1 MEKDFKHVLNLLQ
14 TFREAGLRSSTIE
27 SVIQGMQIGDVEK
40 RAMSILNHGQAK
52 ESMKFPNPNLMYYFC
67 YKTTSEDYRMEFN
80 PSSLTPY
87 TAQIGNISYN

>member
-40 RAMSILNHGQAK
+40 RAMSILNRGQAK
-52 ESMKFPNPNLMYYFC
+52 ECMKFPNPGLRYYFC
-67 YKTTSEDYRMEFN
+67 CKTTSEDYRKEFD
-80 PSSLTPY
+80 PSSLAPY
-87 TAQIGNISYN
+87 TAQTGNISYN